1 MKILIAEDDPVSGMI
16 LTKIL
21 RKAGYQTVLAE
32 DGVEALEVIQR
43 ESFDALLT
51 DWMMP
56 RMDGIELTRKV
67 RETVKPTPVVVF
79 VTTMSSSGS
88 REFALTA
95 GADEYLTKP
104 Y

>member
-16 LTKIL
+16 LSKIL
-21 RKAGYQTVLAE
+21 RKAGYQWVLAT

-67 RETVKPTPVVVF
+67 RELVKPPPVVLF
-79 VTTMSSSGS
+79 VTTVSSPGS
-88 REFALTA
+88 P
-95 GADEYLTKP
+95 GARSS
-104 Y
+104 

>member
-16 LTKIL
+16 LSKIL
-21 RKAGYQTVLAE
+21 PKAGYQWVLAT

-43 ESFDALLT
+43 EPFDALLT

-67 RETVKPTPVVVF
+67 REMVKPPDYKV
-79 VTTMSSSGS
+79 SIHNPLWN
-88 REFALTA
+88 EN
-95 GADEYLTKP
+95 
-104 Y
+104 